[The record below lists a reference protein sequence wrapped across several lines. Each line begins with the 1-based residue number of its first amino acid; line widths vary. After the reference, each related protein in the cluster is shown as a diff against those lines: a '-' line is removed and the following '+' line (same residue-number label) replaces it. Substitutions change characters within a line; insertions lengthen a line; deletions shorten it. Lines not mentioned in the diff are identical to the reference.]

1 MRIAEIIEA
10 CRQPGVP
17 GTAQVVLRY
26 SNGLAG
32 QERVTRLT
40 KTDLLELAALA
51 QDALFRQE
59 EEVRARRDDRRESDR
74 HPPRTL

>member
-32 QERVTRLT
+32 QERATGLT
-40 KTDLLELAALA
+40 KGDLLELAAFA
-51 QDALFRQE
+51 QDALFRLAE
-59 EEVRARRDDRRESDR
+59 EARARRDDRRESDR
-74 HPPRTL
+74 HPPRPL